1 FREKTSG
8 TYWVVANLFGLRN
21 TLTRLRTFCLD
32 DREATNQRLA
42 ELTISLGIRGRIQ
55 EWLQN
60 LSMQNLPVSTVR
72 QLRKTMRDS
81 VRSYVQQRGTD
92 VLEGLSKS
100 IDWENISR
108 LILNRLQPSAVM
120 SASLEIVSKELALV
134 LERYLERDLENIVA
148 QAIPI
153 LNIDQVIV
161 DRVKGTSPEE
171 LELAIQGI
179 VKSELQGIVNL
190 GGILGVFIG
199 CLQTVVLL
207 LQR

>member
-1 FREKTSG
+1 
-8 TYWVVANLFGLRN
+8 
-21 TLTRLRTFCLD
+21 
-32 DREATNQRLA
+32 
-42 ELTISLGIRGRIQ
+42 
-55 EWLQN
+55 
-60 LSMQNLPVSTVR
+60 
-72 QLRKTMRDS
+72 MRDS
-81 VRSYVQQRGTD
+81 VRTYVQQRGTE

-108 LILNRLQPSAVM
+108 LLLNRLQTSAVM

-161 DRVKGTSPEE
+161 DRVKGTSPED

-190 GGILGVFIG
+190 GGVLGIFVG